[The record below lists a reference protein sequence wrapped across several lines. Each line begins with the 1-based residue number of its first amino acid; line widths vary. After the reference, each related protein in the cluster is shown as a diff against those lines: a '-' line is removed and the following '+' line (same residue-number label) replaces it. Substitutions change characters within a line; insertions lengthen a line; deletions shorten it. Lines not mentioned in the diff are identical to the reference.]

1 MKKFL
6 IIFYLLI
13 PLNLKSNEHY
23 YHYHIEALISVMKND
38 QLNFP
43 LDKNKK
49 RVYDVSKIN
58 KCEYSISID
67 GKKFSRKYDIDICQA
82 KLYFFQNEEI
92 QKLKKF

>member
-13 PLNLKSNEHY
+13 PLNVKSNENY
-23 YHYHIEALISVMKND
+23 FHYHIEALISAMKND
-38 QLNFP
+38 ELNFP
-43 LDKNKK
+43 LDIKK
-49 RVYDVSKIN
+49 RVFDISKIN

-67 GKKFSRKYDIDICQA
+67 GKKFYRKYDIDICQA
-82 KLYFFQNEEI
+82 KVYFVQNEEI

>member
-13 PLNLKSNEHY
+13 PLNVKSNEHY

-38 QLNFP
+38 KLNFP
-43 LDKNKK
+43 LDIDKK
-49 RVYDVSKIN
+49 RVYDISKIN

-67 GKKFSRKYDIDICQA
+67 GKKFSRKYDINICQA
-82 KLYFFQNEEI
+82 KVYFVQNEEI
-92 QKLKKF
+92 QRLKNF